1 MQIIAHLILIIG
13 VLVWLGP
20 AVIGFLLMLLLF
32 WLLVALAG
40 WNKPPRS

>member
-1 MQIIAHLILIIG
+1 MKIIARLILIIG

>member
-1 MQIIAHLILIIG
+1 MQIIARLILIIG

-20 AVIGFLLMLLLF
+20 AVIGFLLMMLLF

>member
-1 MQIIAHLILIIG
+1 MQIIARLILIIG

-20 AVIGFLLMLLLF
+20 AVIGFLLMMLLF

-40 WNKPPRS
+40 WNKPPHS

>member
-20 AVIGFLLMLLLF
+20 AVIGFLMMLLF

-40 WNKPPRS
+40 WNKPPHS